1 MAIRRKIASII
12 IAAAATLVPAVP
24 AFAQYAGTT
33 PPEVL
38 PADTET
44 PGPAVEVEGRKQVRG
59 VAGVAV
65 TGADVVGLAAIGSVA
80 VGGGFAIRRA
90 SRRRSS

>member
-1 MAIRRKIASII
+1 MKIRRKIASII
-12 IAAAATLVPAVP
+12 IAVAAALVPAVP

-59 VAGVAV
+59 VGVAV
-65 TGADVVGLAAIGSVA
+65 TGADVLGLAAIGSVA

>member
-1 MAIRRKIASII
+1 MTIRRRVASII
-12 IAAAATLVPAVP
+12 IAAAAAFVPAVP

-59 VAGVAV
+59 VAV
-65 TGADVVGLAAIGSVA
+65 TGADVLGLAAIGSVA

>member
-1 MAIRRKIASII
+1 MTIRRKVASII
-12 IAAAATLVPAVP
+12 IAAAAALVPAMP

-59 VAGVAV
+59 VAVAV
-65 TGADVVGLAAIGSVA
+65 TGADVLGLAAIGSVA
-80 VGGGFAIRRA
+80 VGGGFAVRRA
-90 SRRRSS
+90 SRRRS